1 VQKQHHGGDP
11 PLERIVRET
20 EANQQAF
27 LRLRAGFVRHEGE
40 YALMKSGLILDFFA
54 SPEAAML
61 AGYERCIDRIFSIHR
76 VRAHDRRKQPR
87 DEQPT
92 GDLP

>member
-1 VQKQHHGGDP
+1 VSYQGPEP

-27 LRLRAGFVRHEGE
+27 LRLRSGFSRHEGE
-40 YALMKSGLILDFFA
+40 YALMKAGLILDFFRT
-54 SPEAAML
+54 PESAML

-76 VRAHDRRKQPR
+76 VRAHDRRKHPR